1 MKDRLYNN
9 QVKLEYMETQI
20 KDKGTRITAL
30 HEFLKIAEIEKELNK
45 DISNF
50 NDIEIANTLKIMRR
64 SNVLS
69 IRKTLSILNDYV
81 QWCIINGKRGKLEN
95 NINYVSLF
103 IKTETNLNKYVSNR
117 QLYNKILNK
126 EEFEDLLSVP
136 VNASDQAILLC
147 LYEFIGG
154 EELYELRSLEMKN
167 INKETNTVKLLNK
180 NGETRISK
188 ISDRLIKLLEDV
200 DDPDMQMYIQNNG
213 EEDARGWVVEKAY
226 AESHYIFKTTKHG
239 DNDHQMMPYSSVL
252 NRLKMIKNFIDYKH
266 ITANSIRETRIIHEV
281 LELTAQKGLYEP
293 TDDVYD
299 EVANMLKIEYD
310 INLSHMQLYNIKQK
324 LTQITNIKDFN

>member
-226 AESHYIFKTTKHG
+226 AESHYILKTTKHG